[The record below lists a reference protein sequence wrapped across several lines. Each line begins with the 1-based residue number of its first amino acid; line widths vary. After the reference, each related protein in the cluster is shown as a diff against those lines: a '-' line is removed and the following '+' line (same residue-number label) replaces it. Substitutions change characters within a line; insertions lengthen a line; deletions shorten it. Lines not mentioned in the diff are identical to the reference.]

1 MDAGRSR
8 FARKELAD
16 GMKLEDVVKNVKP
29 TVLLGLSGAAKVFTE
44 AAVREMAK
52 HVEEPVIFP
61 LSNPTSHCECSAE
74 EAALWT
80 EGKAIFASGSP
91 FESVTLPN
99 GTLMRT
105 NQCNNAYCFPGMGLG
120 ILTSRA
126 TRVTD
131 TMFQARVPQCYNHLV
146 CHKSH
151 FFVRLLLAALLN
163 LLAKS
168 NWIKASC
175 SRDSATCAT
184 FR

>member
-16 GMKLEDVVKNVKP
+16 GMNLEDVVKNVKP

-44 AAVREMAK
+44 GAVREMAK

-61 LSNPTSHCECSAE
+61 LSNPTSHCECTAE
-74 EAALWT
+74 EAAIWT

-91 FESVTLPN
+91 FDSVTLPN

-120 ILTSRA
+120 ILSSRA

-131 TMFQARVPQCYNHLV
+131 TMFQACTP
-146 CHKSH
+146 S
-151 FFVRLLLAALLN
+151 FFSPSTGLTVLPARLLRAALPSLS
-163 LLAKS
+163 AKS
-168 NWIKASC
+168 NLIKASFSPGLANC
-175 SRDSATCAT
+175 ATCH
-184 FR
+184 

>member
-8 FARKELAD
+8 FARKELED

-44 AAVREMAK
+44 GAVREMAK
-52 HVEEPVIFP
+52 HVDEPVIFP
-61 LSNPTSHCECSAE
+61 LSNPTSHCECTAE
-74 EAALWT
+74 EAAIWT

-91 FESVTLPN
+91 FDSVTLPN

-120 ILTSRA
+120 ILSSRA

-131 TMFQARVPQCYNHLV
+131 TMFQACAPL
-146 CHKSH
+146 
-151 FFVRLLLAALLN
+151 FFSLRASLTDFLVRLLLAALLS

-168 NWIKASC
+168 NWIRASF
-175 SRDSATCAT
+175 SPDLATCVT
-184 FR
+184 CH

>member
-1 MDAGRSR
+1 MCRDAGRSR
-8 FARKELAD
+8 FARKDLAD
-16 GMKLEDVVKNVKP
+16 GMKLEEVIKNVKP
-29 TVLLGLSGAAKVFTE
+29 SVMLGLSGAANVFTE
-44 AAVREMAK
+44 AAVREMSK
-52 HVEEPVIFP
+52 HVDEPVIFP

-80 EGKAIFASGSP
+80 DGKAIFASGSP

-131 TMFQARVPQCYNHLV
+131 TMFQVCSICALV
-146 CHKSH
+146 QPH
-151 FFVRLLLAALLN
+151 
-163 LLAKS
+163 
-168 NWIKASC
+168 
-175 SRDSATCAT
+175 
-184 FR
+184 

>member
-16 GMKLEDVVKNVKP
+16 GLTLEDVIKNVKP

-52 HVEEPVIFP
+52 HVEQPVIFP

-99 GTLMRT
+99 GKLMRT

-131 TMFQARVPQCYNHLV
+131 TMFQACARQCKITDGLALV
-146 CHKSH
+146 S
-151 FFVRLLLAALLN
+151 FFVRLLLVASLN
-163 LLAKS
+163 LSAKS
-168 NWIKASC
+168 NWIKASFFQ
-175 SRDSATCAT
+175 DLATCAT
-184 FR
+184 FL

>member
-44 AAVREMAK
+44 GAVREMAK
-52 HVEEPVIFP
+52 HVDEPVIFP
-61 LSNPTSHCECSAE
+61 LSNPTSHCECTAE
-74 EAALWT
+74 EAAIWT

-91 FESVTLPN
+91 FDSVTLPN

-120 ILTSRA
+120 ILSSRA

-131 TMFQARVPQCYNHLV
+131 TMFQACAP
-146 CHKSH
+146 S
-151 FFVRLLLAALLN
+151 FFSLRTDLTVLLARLLLTALLS
-163 LLAKS
+163 LSAKS
-168 NWIKASC
+168 NWIRVSFSPDLANC
-175 SRDSATCAT
+175 ATCH
-184 FR
+184 